1 MDDSIETLRAEAVRF
16 RDARDWAQ
24 FHRAKDLALGLGIE
38 AGELQELF
46 LWKTDAE
53 IDAALATPKFRER
66 VGEELADV
74 LLFAL
79 YLSHRTGI
87 ELSSAVRDKLAKNAA
102 KYPVDRAR
110 GTARKYDEL

>member
-1 MDDSIETLRAEAVRF
+1 MNDSIEALRSEAIAF

-53 IDAALATPKFRER
+53 IDAALSTPKFRER
-66 VGEELADV
+66 VSEELADV
-74 LLFAL
+74 MLFAL

-87 ELSSAVRDKLAKNAA
+87 ELAAAVRDKLGKNGV